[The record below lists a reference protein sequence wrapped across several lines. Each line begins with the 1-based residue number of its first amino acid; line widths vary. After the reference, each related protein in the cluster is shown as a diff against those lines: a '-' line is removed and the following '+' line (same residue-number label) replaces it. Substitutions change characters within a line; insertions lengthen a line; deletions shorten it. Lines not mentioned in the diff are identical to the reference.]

1 MGVVKFEKHC
11 NIIAVKPFLW
21 LADAQAFAQM
31 CFSEHL
37 PPTKKAFFNAMR
49 QEKAPLRQQGSVG
62 FRHKTDD
69 IDYYNIIERVTIYL
83 FPHWFCIKRQLRN
96 KAV

>member
-1 MGVVKFEKHC
+1 
-11 NIIAVKPFLW
+11 LW
-21 LADAQAFAQM
+21 LADEKSFAEM
-31 CFSEHL
+31 YSYN
-37 PPTKKAFFNAMR
+37 TSATNKRGFFNAYSNK
-49 QEKAPLRQQGSVG
+49 KAPLRQQGSVG